1 MLGKVG
7 SVYVTL
13 VWCTYKLLPFGGP
26 NQGYAGVQSLEDVD
40 GLIQWPVLVPVRLG
54 RR

>member
-13 VWCTYKLLPFGGP
+13 VWRTYKLLPFGRGMP
-26 NQGYAGVQSLEDVD
+26 WPQSLEDVD